1 VADLFPFDG
10 MAHKVDDRSCLPGQ
24 RGISPV
30 VRGVVTT
37 FLEDVKDGKSNASD
51 DMPAIYRIVYSRRRF
66 SAEVGDRIEK
76 NGLFRPLGQ
85 SRTATLGFSETDSSQ
100 KPMSLLFIYRY

>member
-1 VADLFPFDG
+1 MADLFPFDG

-37 FLEDVKDGKSNASD
+37 FLEDVKDGNGNAPD
-51 DMPAIYRIVYSRRRF
+51 DIPAIYLVVYSRHKF
-66 SAEVGDRIEK
+66 SADAEDRIEE
-76 NGLFRPLGQ
+76 NGSFRPLGQ
-85 SRTATLGFSETDSSQ
+85 SRTANLRFSKTDSSQ
-100 KPMSLLFIYRY
+100 KPMSLFFICRY